1 MIYICICKAAG
12 MFPRKKGRLQML
24 EDSYLCEANI
34 EAAQI
39 MINKEWEKSKTI
51 KNFYNRSLYLAMA
64 CLYPSS
70 VLEHFKIIFLTHGGC

>member
-1 MIYICICKAAG
+1 
-12 MFPRKKGRLQML
+12 ML

-39 MINKEWEKSKTI
+39 MIDQEWEKSDHLKTLGGKVI
-51 KNFYNRSLYLAMA
+51 YLAVA

-70 VLEHFKIIFLTHGGC
+70 VLEYWSIMFYTHGGC

>member
-1 MIYICICKAAG
+1 
-12 MFPRKKGRLQML
+12 MF

-39 MINKEWEKSKTI
+39 IVDREWKKAEQI
-51 KNFYNRSLYLAMA
+51 KNSSGRALYLCLS

-70 VLEHFKIIFLTHGGC
+70 VIEYWSILFYTHGGC